1 MSYSKKQKTNNDE
14 AREFFRSSNTFV
26 GDTFANFKRWLLKF
40 LRSPHTVVMN
50 LLQPILFLLL
60 FTELFG
66 KIVSNPISQ
75 LLGGD
80 IEYITFLLPAIAMQ
94 VAVMTGMASG
104 IGLVRDIEEG
114 IFEKVM
120 VSPMSTTAVFLGK
133 TFSELLRIAVQI
145 AIILVLGI
153 LIGAEITTG
162 ILGIFGII
170 AIGLLFSMVFISITT
185 TISMITKDQEAMQS
199 IMMPIMFPL
208 LFLSSAFL
216 PIEILPNWIQVFGKF
231 NPVTYG
237 VDAAR
242 AITLGKDV
250 MTVLDITSFNGM
262 WNTVIPSVIILLG
275 FILVFGGLAVYTIR
289 IATSSQAK

>member
-1 MSYSKKQKTNNDE
+1 MSTIKDPDGFVRSK
-14 AREFFRSSNTFV
+14 NTFL
-26 GDTFANFKRWLLKF
+26 GDTYANFKRWLLKF
-40 LRSPHTVVMN
+40 LRSPHTVIMN

-75 LLGGD
+75 LLGGNID
-80 IEYITFLLPAIAMQ
+80 YITFLLPAIAMQ
-94 VAVMTGMASG
+94 VAVMTGMGSG

-133 TFSELLRIAVQI
+133 TFSELLRIAIQI
-145 AIILVLGI
+145 AIILILGI
-153 LIGAEITTG
+153 FLGAEINTG
-162 ILGIFGII
+162 LLGIFGII
-170 AIGLLFSMVFISITT
+170 FTGLLFSMVFISLTT
-185 TISMITKDQEAMQS
+185 SISMITKDQEAMQS

-216 PIEILPNWIQVFGKF
+216 PIDILPEWIQVFGKF

-250 MTVLDITSFNGM
+250 MTVLDINAFNGM
-262 WNTVIPSVIILLG
+262 WNTIIPAITILIG
-275 FILVFGGLAVYTIR
+275 FILVLGAIAVYTIK
-289 IATSSQAK
+289 IGTSSQAK